1 MPFLPLRS
9 ILDFIV
15 VTKETAKILEEAILK
30 RMEEIYPEDKS
41 NTHALANIIAQI
53 SAQTAVIAISEYEKL
68 NQND

>member
-1 MPFLPLRS
+1 
-9 ILDFIV
+9 

-53 SAQTAVIAISEYEKL
+53 SARTAVVAISEYEKL
-68 NQND
+68 NQDN